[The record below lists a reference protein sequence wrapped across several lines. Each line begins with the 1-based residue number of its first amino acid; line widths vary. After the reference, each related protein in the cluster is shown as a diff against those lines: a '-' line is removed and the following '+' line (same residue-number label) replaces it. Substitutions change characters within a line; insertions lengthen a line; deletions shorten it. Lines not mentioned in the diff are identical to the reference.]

1 MGARSARKSVSGRC
15 RAIVKSK
22 IFRYSELFAVTA
34 NLLVLCLR
42 HEGIPKQFLYS
53 LCILFCIEFI
63 LEKEK
68 VHEVLLW
75 LICLVLVQYNALNG
89 QNKPMTLATALFVIF
104 NRITDAMEALFI
116 IAFTVEMVLR
126 FLAVGLTD
134 FLDDRMK
141 MNHPPVILMHT

>member
-1 MGARSARKSVSGRC
+1 MLKAKFSDIQSSLQSLPIFSSCAFVMRELPNSFFIHFVS
-15 RAIVKSK
+15 
-22 IFRYSELFAVTA
+22 F
-34 NLLVLCLR
+34 
-42 HEGIPKQFLYS
+42 
-53 LCILFCIEFI
+53 FCIEFV

-75 LICLVLVQYNALNG
+75 LICLELVQYVLLMV
-89 QNKPMTLATALFVIF
+89 KTTYDLCDSFILYVVF

-134 FLDDRMK
+134 FLDDRKK
-141 MNHPPVILMHT
+141 MNHPPVF